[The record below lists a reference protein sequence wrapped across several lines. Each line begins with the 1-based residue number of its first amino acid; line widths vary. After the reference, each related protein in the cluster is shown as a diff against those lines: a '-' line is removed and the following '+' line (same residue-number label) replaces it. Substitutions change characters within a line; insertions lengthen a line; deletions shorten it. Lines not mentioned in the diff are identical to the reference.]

1 MERAPRK
8 AAPVVKQTLASRIV
22 AGLMQVNGRGGH
34 PAPLMCGGG
43 YFGAG
48 GFGSGLSCRF
58 DQEM

>member
-8 AAPVVKQTLASRIV
+8 AAPVVKQTLASPIV
-22 AGLMQVNGRGGH
+22 AGLMQVNGRGDP
-34 PAPLMCGGG
+34 PAPMMRGV